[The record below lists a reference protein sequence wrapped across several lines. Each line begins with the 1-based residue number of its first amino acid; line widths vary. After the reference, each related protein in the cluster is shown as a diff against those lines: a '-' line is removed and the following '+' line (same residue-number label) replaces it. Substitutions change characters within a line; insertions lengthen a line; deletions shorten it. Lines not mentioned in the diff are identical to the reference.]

1 MAYTFKPYTESDAV
15 KQAQQALQNHQ
26 ATKPGQ
32 YQSQWQGQMSDLLGQ
47 IQNRDKFQY
56 NIDEDALYQQA
67 AQRYIQQGQQAMMDT
82 MGQAAAMTGGYGNSY
97 AQTAGQQT
105 YQNYLLGLNDMIPQ
119 FQQIALD
126 QYQMEGNDL
135 LNRYGLLAQQEESD
149 YGRYMDMLNQ
159 YYSELDRLQGAY
171 DSERDYDYGKYADGR
186 DFAYGQYIDDR
197 NYQFQKEQAA
207 LEQNR
212 WQAEF
217 DEAKRQWEAAQAAK
231 TSSGG
236 GGGGGSYSGNQG
248 YDAATVRKAQQFVGT
263 TVDGMWGKNS
273 TAAAKAKGYGSLSEV
288 ISAMGGDTKVSE
300 TAPSGFTG
308 TTYAEATA
316 YIKANGGSG
325 TPMTQSEWTRRK
337 NSYDKYGT
345 GGVEVKNYSSYAQY
359 LKDYVEY
366 ATK

>member
-1 MAYTFKPYTESDAV
+1 MAYKLKEYEESESV
-15 KQAQQALQNHQ
+15 KEALNKLNQQIAN
-26 ATKPGQ
+26 KPGE
-32 YQSQWQGQMSDLLGQ
+32 YQSQWQSSLNAALDKILNREEFKYDLNG
-47 IQNRDKFQY
+47 
-56 NIDEDALYQQA
+56 DALYQQYKNKA
-67 AQRYIQQGQQAMMDT
+67 IANGKMAMMDT
-82 MGQAAAMTGGYGNSY
+82 MGQAQSMTGGYGNSY
-97 AQTAGQQT
+97 AQSVGQQA
-105 YQNYLLGLNDMIPQ
+105 YDGYLQSLNDVVPE
-119 FQQIALD
+119 L
-126 QYQMEGNDL
+126 YQLAMDRYNMESSDL
-135 LNRYGLLAQQEESD
+135 YNRLGVLQQQESQD
-149 YGRYMDMLNQ
+149 YGRYQDRYNQ
-159 YYSELDRLQGAY
+159 WLTERDFLTGRY
-171 DSERDYDYGKYADGR
+171 DAERDYDYGKYADGR
-186 DFAYGQYIDDR
+186 DFSYGQYIDDR
-197 NYQFQKEQAA
+197 NYQFQQEQAA
-207 LEQNR
+207 LEQSR

-236 GGGGGSYSGNQG
+236 GGGGSYSGNQG
-248 YDAATVRKAQQFVGT
+248 YDAETVRKAQQFVGT

-288 ISAMGGDTKVSE
+288 IAAMGGDTKTPG

-308 TTYAEATA
+308 STYAEATA